1 MENARTLCGES
12 RKEATSPMPFLSTK
26 EISKVGT
33 WNVRT
38 MYEASKTAQIAR
50 EKKSIQYQ
58 YPGIMRNKT
67 EQVRPIKAKYRRH
80 GAIFRS

>member
-12 RKEATSPMPFLSTK
+12 LKEATSPMPLLSTK

-50 EKKSIQYQ
+50 EKEHTISVSWDY
-58 YPGIMRNKT
+58 
-67 EQVRPIKAKYRRH
+67 AKQD
-80 GAIFRS
+80 GPSQAKQG

>member
-12 RKEATSPMPFLSTK
+12 RKEATSPMPFLSTN

-33 WNVRT
+33 GNVRT

-50 EKKSIQYQ
+50 EKRAYNISIL
-58 YPGIMRNKT
+58 GLCETKKKVVFI
-67 EQVRPIKAKYRRH
+67 
-80 GAIFRS
+80 